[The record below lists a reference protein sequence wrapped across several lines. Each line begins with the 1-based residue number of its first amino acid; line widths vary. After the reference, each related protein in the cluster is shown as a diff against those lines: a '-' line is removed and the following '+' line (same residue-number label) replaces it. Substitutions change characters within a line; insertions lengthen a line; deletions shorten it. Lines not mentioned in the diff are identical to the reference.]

1 MKYKINGQGG
11 AEAMKRTYI
20 VGVGKYNLT
29 RTERIVAANKRSA
42 KTIYRNAYNE
52 FCKYSEVQ
60 AFEEGK
66 ER

>member
-1 MKYKINGQGG
+1 
-11 AEAMKRTYI
+11 MKRTYI

-29 RTERIVAANKRSA
+29 RTDRIVAANKRSA